1 MEIAMR
7 ESEGSE
13 VPKALSYPVTSAH
26 IRTTALRYLTD
37 GHRSNV
43 ANFLLLI
50 NSMVAFLSLPSL

>member
-1 MEIAMR
+1 MR

-13 VPKALSYPVTSAH
+13 APRALSYPVTSAH
-26 IRTTALRYLTD
+26 VRATALGYLTD

-43 ANFLLLI
+43 ATFLLLI